1 MAESR
6 AYKRLKRLHP
16 DAHWQRF
23 ESWSGVGVFDSNA
36 CRRGVEIWV
45 ENKEVRDVK
54 NRHDDWILKA
64 KVRRSQVA
72 WQAERQKRGARTF
85 VAIVVGKDLFVLP
98 GRFLAILGQ
107 GMPYWQLLTNQ
118 LDPKEIFHVTG

>member
-6 AYKRLKRLHP
+6 AYKRLKTLHKA
-16 DAHWQRF
+16 AHWQRF

-36 CRRGVEIWV
+36 CYRDVEIWV

-54 NRHDDWILKA
+54 FRSPDWVVKA

-72 WQAERQKRGARTF
+72 WQAERQRRGGRTF
-85 VAIVVGKDLFVLP
+85 VAVMIGPDLFVIP
-98 GRFLAILGQ
+98 GRFLAALGQ
-107 GMPYWQLLTNQ
+107 GIPYANLEAHRIN
-118 LDPKEIFHVTG
+118 PKEIFNDTY